1 MAKLFTTG
9 VMMIRD
15 LVLGAFL
22 VLVTTEWVARTGV
35 RFWWPEL
42 MPPRT
47 EELARVAQ
55 RRGVIMAL
63 LWWLVNIAGWL
74 LFFGGLQ

>member
-1 MAKLFTTG
+1 
-9 VMMIRD
+9 VD
-15 LVLGAFL
+15 LLIALFL
-22 VLVTTEWVARTGV
+22 VLITTPWAAYVGV
-35 RFWWPEL
+35 RLFWPEL

-63 LWWLVNIAGWL
+63 LWWLVNIAG
-74 LFFGGLQ
+74 LFFGGLGE